1 MKGGSVMFLAN
12 VTIPQSYEYVNY
24 NTNKSDYEDIIKKV
38 IDSCNNNSNGDN
50 TIVIGDYSMLKKSFS
65 ELFDK
70 NTNKRIQLLKKIDF
84 IISSD
89 ENGFYYENK
98 QFNIYVYG
106 ENQKEAED
114 NIFEELLFQYNNY
127 VYEDDDKLDTNALKL
142 KYDLLSIIN
151 LHA

>member
-1 MKGGSVMFLAN
+1 MFLAN
-12 VTIPQSYEYVNY
+12 VTIPRSYEYVNY